1 VFGGA
6 VDVAVEVEI
15 VVRRVLC
22 NNAPL
27 FLFGYDTRCYFKVRS
42 KADTSQLNLTHG
54 TNK

>member
-22 NNAPL
+22 NYAPL
-27 FLFGYDTRCYFKVRS
+27 FLFGYDS
-42 KADTSQLNLTHG
+42 SQLNLTHG
-54 TNK
+54 VSLI